1 VHHPTPHGPATE
13 VCVRYT
19 AALAFATMVFV
30 HASTASAQQ
39 SGAAVPQV
47 DDTAQVAPHL
57 HGPLHAAVRQ
67 AAIRV
72 ATTPQTASGQAS
84 HWFVRHPVLAGT
96 LIGAGGGLAL
106 SRVDTIG
113 GRNHDPRVALIGAG
127 AGAWSGLV
135 ASAVRD
141 ARAGKRVGTGT
152 RIGIAVGAVGLVVL
166 PVLACY
172 GAGGCGG
179 TS

>member
-1 VHHPTPHGPATE
+1 MHHPTPRGQSTGL
-13 VCVRYT
+13 CFRYT
-19 AALAFATMVFV
+19 AALTIATVVFV
-30 HASTASAQQ
+30 HAATASAQQ
-39 SGAAVPQV
+39 IGAAVPVV
-47 DDTAQVAPHL
+47 DDSAQVTTHRD
-57 HGPLHAAVRQ
+57 GPLRAAVRR
-67 AAIRV
+67 AGMRV
-72 ATTPQTASGQAS
+72 ATPAQTPSGQGS
-84 HWFVRHPVLAGT
+84 HWLVRHPVLAGT

-106 SRVDTIG
+106 SRVDSIG

-152 RIGIAVGAVGLVVL
+152 RIGIAIGAVGLVVL
-166 PVLACY
+166 PVIACY

>member
-1 VHHPTPHGPATE
+1 MHHPEARSQTSASWLRYAAVLVAAT
-13 VCVRYT
+13 VIV
-19 AALAFATMVFV
+19 A

-39 SGAAVPQV
+39 LTTAGLFV
-47 DDTAQVAPHL
+47 DDGPKATTGL
-57 HGPLHAAVRQ
+57 DGPLHAAVRR
-67 AAIRV
+67 AGMRSAS
-72 ATTPQTASGQAS
+72 TPQTASGGGS
-84 HWFVRHPVLAGT
+84 HWIGRHPVFAGP
-96 LIGAGGGLAL
+96 LIGAGAGLAL
-106 SRVDTIG
+106 SRVDSIG

-127 AGAWSGLV
+127 GGAWGGLI

-141 ARAGKRVGTGT
+141 ARAGSRVGTGT
-152 RIGIAVGAVGLVVL
+152 RIGIAIGAVGLVVL